1 MLVKTIKRIVRK
13 VEISNFK
20 NEADIINYKNN
31 AWNSTKAAKHYKEV
45 VESVFF
51 ENVTLPIFQR
61 YMDNN
66 YCALDV
72 GCGTGRLTQ
81 HLVNSVKEV
90 TAVDYSESMLDLI
103 DDYPNLRKKV
113 GDGHKL
119 PFDNNT
125 FDAVF
130 SLDFLA
136 HFPTWDALL
145 AEQIRVLKPSG
156 TLVCNYVSKDNEL
169 EFKSKMG
176 GNKSFPVV
184 ISETGTTI
192 SKDELDYF
200 CRENNCTLTK
210 LIPLGIFWTND
221 IYTGF
226 MSREKVEKLS
236 KDFLISFVEN
246 ELFRN
251 RIIKIEKTLAATE
264 DPSLAPRGILV
275 IKKNN

>member
-1 MLVKTIKRIVRK
+1 MLIQTFRRILRK
-13 VEISNFK
+13 VEISNLK
-20 NEADIINYKNN
+20 SETDIINYKNN
-31 AWNSTKAAKHYKEV
+31 AWNSTKAAEHYKKV

-61 YMDNN
+61 YMNNN
-66 YCALDV
+66 YSVLDV

-81 HLVNSVKEV
+81 HLVNFVKEV
-90 TAVDYSESMLDLI
+90 TALDYSESMLDLI
-103 DDYPNLRKKV
+103 DDYPNLNKRV

-130 SLDFLA
+130 SLDFLS
-136 HFPTWDALL
+136 HFPTWDRLL
-145 AEQIRVLKPSG
+145 AEQVRVLKPG
-156 TLVCNYVSKDNEL
+156 GILVCNYVSKDNEL
-169 EFKSKMG
+169 EFKSKVG
-176 GNKSFPVV
+176 GNKRFPVV

-192 SKDELDYF
+192 AKDELNNF
-200 CRENNCTLTK
+200 CRENNSTLTK
-210 LIPLGIFWTND
+210 LVPLGIFWTND

-226 MSREKVEKLS
+226 MSREKVVKLS
-236 KDFLISFVEN
+236 NDFLKSFVEN
-246 ELFRN
+246 ETFRN
-251 RIIKIEKTLAATE
+251 RIVEIEKTLAATE